1 MFHGN
6 LLRKSHDPVE
16 NDLGNI
22 HKRWRLDSK
31 QISAIA
37 SHLFFP
43 PIPECPKQYS
53 AAISAEK
60 ILIPPEFLIVIS
72 Y

>member
-43 PIPECPKQYS
+43 PNVQNSTALPYRLKKY
-53 AAISAEK
+53 
-60 ILIPPEFLIVIS
+60 
-72 Y
+72 